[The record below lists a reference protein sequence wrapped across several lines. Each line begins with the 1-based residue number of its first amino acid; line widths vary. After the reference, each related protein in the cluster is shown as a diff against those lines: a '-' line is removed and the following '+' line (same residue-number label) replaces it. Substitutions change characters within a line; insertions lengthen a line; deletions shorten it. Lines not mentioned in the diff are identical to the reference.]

1 MILRCCPQARVTQL
15 EDLKVRHEELLRN
28 ADERLREERLVQDK
42 LKGEI
47 ASNLTEIAGL
57 TKLVQE
63 AQAVQQTATERDDK
77 NKSLEDKFSKLKD
90 VYQKLREEHIS
101 LLRQKADVDKKLS
114 SADITKSDAL
124 KSKEIMEKELAEVL
138 TQVSAMKDTAAVSES
153 EQSRQI
159 HNLQATNVS
168 LTTKIADLENERR
181 QREQSIQ
188 TLEAQLQSR
197 EKEVTE
203 LKILNSDA
211 GQNKHNLEC
220 EVSELSAKNKELEES
235 CKGSVKL
242 VEELKSQ
249 LENQSESLAAKVA
262 TLRDLAEKRSQAEVM
277 KRERSVSLLDSV
289 RSLED
294 VESVTCSG
302 YTLLDVCAGLR
313 RDIVSEEPVL
323 VSHLAAL
330 VWVGGRGVANTCP
343 DIDTGAALC
352 HGSDLVLKE
361 CREMVGT
368 AGSTSD
374 RLLSAL
380 EEVEVSCRE
389 ALKSLGQETDLA
401 DLVAMEISAMDVAIE
416 EAAKKIE
423 ELLEA
428 SKQKDSGAQ
437 LEVNSAVLDSCTEL
451 VKAIRELV
459 KKSKILQTE
468 IISDRG
474 AGVTD
479 KEYYKKNSRW
489 TEGLIS
495 AAKAVGLGANL
506 LVDAADR

>member
-1 MILRCCPQARVTQL
+1 MS
-15 EDLKVRHEELLRN
+15 ED
-28 ADERLREERLVQDK
+28 
-42 LKGEI
+42 
-47 ASNLTEIAGL
+47 
-57 TKLVQE
+57 
-63 AQAVQQTATERDDK
+63 
-77 NKSLEDKFSKLKD
+77 
-90 VYQKLREEHIS
+90 
-101 LLRQKADVDKKLS
+101 
-114 SADITKSDAL
+114 
-124 KSKEIMEKELAEVL
+124 
-138 TQVSAMKDTAAVSES
+138 
-153 EQSRQI
+153 
-159 HNLQATNVS
+159 
-168 LTTKIADLENERR
+168 
-181 QREQSIQ
+181 
-188 TLEAQLQSR
+188 
-197 EKEVTE
+197 
-203 LKILNSDA
+203 
-211 GQNKHNLEC
+211 
-220 EVSELSAKNKELEES
+220 
-235 CKGSVKL
+235 
-242 VEELKSQ
+242 
-249 LENQSESLAAKVA
+249 
-262 TLRDLAEKRSQAEVM
+262 
-277 KRERSVSLLDSV
+277 
-289 RSLED
+289 
-294 VESVTCSG
+294 
-302 YTLLDVCAGLR
+302 
-313 RDIVSEEPVL
+313 PVL

-389 ALKSLGQETDLA
+389 ALKSQGQETDLA